1 MFRIITSTNS
11 KAKNAGPKA
20 KEDIIQILAKR
31 FGENLI
37 INTIYENDSANKFKK
52 TGFIFKKIVTILRN
66 HFNKDTIVIQYP
78 MSSKFELLSLFPKK
92 RTIVVIH
99 DIHGLRFLDDKKNKK
114 EMKQLKKFSHI
125 IAHNDKMKEYLID
138 NGIKKENIYKIE
150 LFDYLV
156 SDKKVENKT
165 IDGIAFVGNLAKEK
179 TPFIHQ
185 LDENKMKFNLH
196 LYGVGIDKDIN
207 SKIVYE
213 GSFNPDELP
222 LYINQKLGLVWDGNY
237 DESDEDKSYKNY
249 TKYNN
254 PHKLSC
260 YVTSGIPVIVW
271 EKAAVANFVKE
282 NNIGYV
288 INNIYDINNLSLDDY
303 ETKKKN
309 VIEISKKVRNG
320 YYTNKVFDEI
330 LK

>member
-1 MFRIITSTNS
+1 MIKILSAT
-11 KAKNAGPKA
+11 KKEALNAGPKA
-20 KEDIIQILAKR
+20 KLDIVSILKNKY
-31 FGENLI
+31 GNLI
-37 INTIYENDSANKFKK
+37 IEETVYLVNSRIGNIFNRLKVVIKNKFSKDILIIQHPLINNLDFLNLLPKKNSIILVHDLQGIRTNDSK
-52 TGFIFKKIVTILRN
+52 L
-66 HFNKDTIVIQYP
+66 
-78 MSSKFELLSLFPKK
+78 M
-92 RTIVVIH
+92 
-99 DIHGLRFLDDKKNKK
+99 KK
-114 EMKQLKKFSHI
+114 EIKVLKKFSHI

-138 NGIKKENIYKIE
+138 NGIREENIYKIE

-185 LDENKMKFNLH
+185 LDEDKMKFNLH

-207 SKIVYE
+207 NKIVYE

-237 DESDEDKSYKNY
+237 DESDKDKSYKNY

-260 YVTSGIPVIVW
+260 YIASGIPVIVW

-288 INNIYDINNLSLDDY
+288 INNIYDINNLSFDDY

>member
-1 MFRIITSTNS
+1 
-11 KAKNAGPKA
+11 
-20 KEDIIQILAKR
+20 
-31 FGENLI
+31 
-37 INTIYENDSANKFKK
+37 
-52 TGFIFKKIVTILRN
+52 
-66 HFNKDTIVIQYP
+66 
-78 MSSKFELLSLFPKK
+78 
-92 RTIVVIH
+92 
-99 DIHGLRFLDDKKNKK
+99 
-114 EMKQLKKFSHI
+114 
-125 IAHNDKMKEYLID
+125 
-138 NGIKKENIYKIE
+138 
-150 LFDYLV
+150 V

-260 YVTSGIPVIVW
+260 YIASGIPVIVW

-288 INNIYDINNLSLDDY
+288 INNIYDINNLSFDDY